1 MKNFDPVY
9 HEALITTETDKYE
22 PGAIIKILRKGYMM
36 NDEVIRP
43 GQVEIAKEKNEE
55 KENE

>member
-1 MKNFDPVY
+1 
-9 HEALITTETDKYE
+9 
-22 PGAIIKILRKGYMM
+22 LRKGYMM

-43 GQVEIAKEKNEE
+43 AQVEIAKEKNEE